1 MYKRILIVVDNSSI
15 MDKVT
20 QYVSSLFPDATLF
33 LLSVV
38 NLGPFS
44 GYYTK
49 TVFNEMKALSEET
62 LNRLSLILD
71 QTKSKFQTEVVVG
84 DPVSTIL
91 SYAKRKNIDLIALET
106 HAGIS
111 TNKIKNW

>member
-44 GYYTK
+44 GY
-49 TVFNEMKALSEET
+49 
-62 LNRLSLILD
+62 
-71 QTKSKFQTEVVVG
+71 
-84 DPVSTIL
+84 
-91 SYAKRKNIDLIALET
+91 
-106 HAGIS
+106 
-111 TNKIKNW
+111 